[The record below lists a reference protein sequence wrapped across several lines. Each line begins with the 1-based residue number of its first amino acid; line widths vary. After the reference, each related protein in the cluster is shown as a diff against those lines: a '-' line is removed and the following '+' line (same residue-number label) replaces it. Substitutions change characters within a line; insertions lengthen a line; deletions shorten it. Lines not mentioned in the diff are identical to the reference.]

1 MADAEADPP
10 PDGKTYRGML
20 LTELS
25 RDRWMWSDPGTTYL
39 GCTYSTPEACRLV
52 IDGLH
57 RARAKGAQ
65 T

>member
-1 MADAEADPP
+1 MPDKAADQPV
-10 PDGKTYRGML
+10 GGLYYRGML

-25 RDRWMWSDPGTTYL
+25 RDRWMWSDPGSYL